1 MKMDTR
7 LFLFAVFATYAFM
20 SGCGRTPST
29 TTVSLTLTLLP
40 PKPSPT
46 TIPLTPSPPP
56 FEPSPTSPGKT
67 IVVASATDSGP
78 DTLRQALEDAQPG
91 DTITFDPAVFPPDAP
106 ETIAVTSGL
115 PGLGQGYLTIDAS
128 NAGVILDG
136 AQLPRDTWIPGLE
149 IVSDGNTI
157 RGMQVINFTGTGI
170 VVALHGQNNT
180 IGGDRNIGTGP
191 IGQGNLVSGNDYGI
205 GLWDYPSN
213 NLVTGNLI
221 GTDVRGAEALGNRSY
236 GVWVSEGAH
245 ANIIGPDNVVAY
257 NNGPGIDVDGSET
270 VHNTITQNSIH
281 DNGRTG
287 MLLWEGG
294 NRQLAAPIVRD
305 FDMQAR
311 TLAGVTCTNCTVEF
325 FSDNNDEG
333 AIYEGQTIADST
345 GFFTFSKEAPFT
357 GPRLTATAT
366 DTDGNTSEFS
376 IPTTG
381 AIKSLVLQQG
391 NDLPWAILEPRPSR
405 QLEDNRI
412 ATLFSGFSYEEGFDI
427 VLYSQGIKRARAS
440 INGIEA
446 AGLDWSMPE
455 LSISPGQD
463 DVFTR
468 LADNGFV
475 ITYVLSFWDKATYPD
490 GSGAP
495 CPRFKTEEDIQRY
508 LEFVRIIVN
517 HFKDRVQIYEVW
529 NEPDNRDCPQWIEV
543 EDYINLVQ
551 RVVPVIQ
558 QEYPEAKI
566 QVGGTSGLTEPS
578 SEIYLFRI
586 LESDIMP
593 LVDIVSWHP
602 FYGNSPQYD
611 AEYYYA
617 YPSMVQEIK
626 DVATAHGFNGE
637 YEADEM
643 QWRTAE
649 NAFPDD
655 PWTYSS
661 TVAAK
666 YHGRGILMHLGMDVS
681 AGFGAEYDYQIPSIV
696 HVTRYL
702 STIMAGA
709 GPESLPIQVQS
720 TATNIVSYTFSLP
733 NGDHSIALWTDGVA
747 GDDDPGVNTTLTFPG
762 SLARRV
768 IGIDVLHGF
777 EQPLVSEQDGTGLAI
792 RDLLVKDY
800 PIILRLI
807 D

>member
-1 MKMDTR
+1 MKKDVR
-7 LFLFAVFATYAFM
+7 LFLFVAFSACAIM
-20 SGCGRTPST
+20 SGCRRTPST
-29 TTVSLTLTLLP
+29 TIISLTPTPPP
-40 PKPSPT
+40 PK
-46 TIPLTPSPPP
+46 
-56 FEPSPTSPGKT
+56 PSPTSPGKT
-67 IVVASATDSGP
+67 IVVTSVADNGP
-78 DTLRQALEDAQPG
+78 GTLRQALEDAQPG
-91 DTITFDPAVFPPDAP
+91 YTITFDPAVFPPDAP

-115 PGLGQGYLTIDAS
+115 PGLDQGNLTIDAS
-128 NAGVILDG
+128 DAGVIMDG

-170 VVALHGQNNT
+170 VVALHGQNNV
-180 IGGDRNIGTGP
+180 IGGNRNIGVGP
-191 IGQGNLVSGNDYGI
+191 IGQGNLTSGNDYGI

-213 NLVTGNLI
+213 NIVTGNLI
-221 GTDVRGAEALGNRSY
+221 GTDVRGAEAHGNRTY
-236 GVWVSEGAH
+236 GVWISEGAH
-245 ANIIGPDNVVAY
+245 ANIIGPDNVIAY
-257 NNGPGIDVDGSET
+257 NDGPGIDVDGSET
-270 VHNTITQNSIH
+270 VRNTIKQNSIH

-287 MLLWEGG
+287 ITLWEGG
-294 NRQLAAPIVRD
+294 NQQLAAPIFSD
-305 FDMQAR
+305 FDIQAR

-333 AIYEGQTIADST
+333 AIYEGQTVADGT
-345 GFFTFSKEAPFT
+345 GLFTFSKEAPFT

-366 DTDGNTSEFS
+366 DTDGNTSECS
-376 IPTTG
+376 IPITDEVR
-381 AIKSLVLQQG
+381 SLVLQQG
-391 NDLPWAILEPRPSR
+391 NDLPWTFLEPKQSR
-405 QLEDNRI
+405 ELEDNRI

-446 AGLDWSMPE
+446 AGMDWSMPE

-490 GSGAP
+490 GVGAP
-495 CPRFKTEEDIQRY
+495 CPRFKTEEEIKRY
-508 LEFVRIIVN
+508 LEFVRFIVS

-566 QVGGTSGLTEPS
+566 QIGGTSGLTEPS
-578 SEIYLFRI
+578 SEAYLFRI
-586 LESDIMP
+586 LESYIMP

-602 FYGNSPQYD
+602 FYGNSPQFD
-611 AEYYYA
+611 ADYYYA
-617 YPSMVQEIK
+617 YPAMVQKIK
-626 DVATAHGFNGE
+626 DVASTHGFAGE

-709 GPESLPIQVQS
+709 RPESLPIQVQS
-720 TATNIVSYTFSLP
+720 TATNIMSYTFTMP
-733 NGDHSIALWTDGVA
+733 NGDHLIALWTDGAAV
-747 GDDDPGVNTTLTFPG
+747 DDDPGVNTTLSFPD
-762 SLARRV
+762 SLAQRV
-768 IGIDVLHGF
+768 IGIDILHGF
-777 EQPLVSEQDGTGLAI
+777 EQQLVPEQDGTGLVI